1 MKFLNK
7 NLFLFL
13 SVIIVDQLTKYWAVK
28 ELVTSWVVTSF
39 LQFELF
45 YNRGMSW
52 GYFASE
58 QYFFLI
64 ILVALLITAFL
75 AKYIYNKIKL
85 KKPVYAELLVLSG
98 AISNIIDRFTY
109 FGVVDFI
116 TLHFNGWYWPTFNI
130 ADACIVIGVLLMFF
144 ADE

>member
-1 MKFLNK
+1 MTVLGK

-13 SVIIVDQLTKYWAVK
+13 SVIIADQLTKYWAIK
-28 ELVTSWVVTSF
+28 EFVTPWVITPF

-52 GYFASE
+52 GYFASG
-58 QYFFLI
+58 QHFFLI
-64 ILVALLITAFL
+64 TLVVLLITAFL
-75 AKYIYNKIKL
+75 ANYIYNKIKL
-85 KKPVYAELLVLSG
+85 KKPVYAELLVLGG
-98 AISNIIDRFTY
+98 AISNIIDRFAHA
-109 FGVVDFI
+109 GVVDFI

-130 ADACIVIGVLLMFF
+130 ADSCIVIGVLLMFF